1 MKLYESL
8 VKNIGIGMATA
19 NELAAKNIIKHSDQ
33 KSIKNL
39 ISFLKIPK
47 TNKWLYR
54 YCEEMFPSNQ
64 DFIIEEKPY
73 YGVEARFSGELP
85 YAYCEQTI
93 KSKYVIRV
101 DGVDF
106 ASDDA
111 IDIYI
116 IRIDENGLSILAGVP
131 ELDKVYAFLDKAFTK
146 HRQESVQNHSTYT
159 EMYIYDWKDTK
170 TFNLTEATK

>member
-19 NELAAKNIIKHSDQ
+19 NELAAKNIIKHSNQ

-39 ISFLKIPK
+39 IKYLKIPT
-47 TNKWLYR
+47 TNDWLHR
-54 YCEEMFPSNQ
+54 YCEEMFPGNQ
-64 DFIIEEKPY
+64 EFIIKEKPY
-73 YGVEARFSGELP
+73 YGVEDRFSGELP
-85 YAYCEQTI
+85 FAYCEQTI
-93 KSKYVIRV
+93 ESKYMLGV
-101 DGVDF
+101 DGLDF

-116 IRIDENGLSILAGVP
+116 IRVDEKGLSILAGVP
-131 ELDKVYAFLDKAFTK
+131 ELDKVYDFLDKSFTK
-146 HRQESVQNHSTYT
+146 HRQEAIQNHSTYT